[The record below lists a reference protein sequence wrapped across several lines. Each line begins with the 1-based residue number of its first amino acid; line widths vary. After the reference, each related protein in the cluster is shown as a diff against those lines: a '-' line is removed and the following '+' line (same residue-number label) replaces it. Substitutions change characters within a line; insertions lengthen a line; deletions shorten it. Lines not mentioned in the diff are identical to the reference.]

1 MLKTT
6 SILLAFLISTKLFA
20 LPAEYFAIQV
30 VDDQTNRGVPL
41 VQLETT
47 NNRLYF
53 TDSAGM
59 VAFNE
64 PGLMNHKVFF
74 TVTSP
79 GYEYPADAFKYHG
92 IALEVKPGGSAQI
105 KIKRINIA
113 ERLYRVTGQG
123 IYRDTVLLGR
133 KPPIEQPVLDSDVLG
148 QDSVQA
154 IIYHN
159 KISWFWGDTN
169 RAEYPLGNFSTTG
182 ATSPLPAQGG
192 LAPSVGINLHY
203 IADANFVKKMVE
215 IPGPYPIWIGALMS
229 VKDDAGKEHLIA
241 YYTQV
246 KGLEARISRG
256 VIEFNDAKQ
265 QFEII
270 KKIDLDAVPDVYD
283 HPFPVTVDG
292 TPNFYFVAP
301 YPTVRVKATYNDAID
316 LSNYES
322 FTPLVAGSRYSK
334 GSAQLD
340 RQGGKLSWAWKKNT
354 PPLNS
359 MQMKELIDS
368 GAMKLEECPFRM
380 QNADDGKP
388 ILVHGGSVFWN
399 DYRKKYIM
407 IFGQAMG
414 AESMLGE
421 IWYSEA
427 KSPEGPWVNAKKIA
441 THPKMDLYNPTQ
453 HAFFDEPGGKVIY
466 FEGTLANTFSGNA
479 FQTPGY
485 DYNQLMYR
493 LDLSDPR
500 LKMPE

>member
-1 MLKTT
+1 MLKFT
-6 SILLAFLISTKLFA
+6 SILLLLLTATKVFA
-20 LPAEYFAIQV
+20 LPGEYFAIQV

-41 VQLETT
+41 VELETT

-92 IALEVKPGGSAQI
+92 IALDVKPGGTAQI

-113 ERLYRVTGQG
+113 ERLYRTTGQG
-123 IYRDTVLLGR
+123 IYRDSFLLGR
-133 KPPIEQPVLDSDVLG
+133 KAPIEQPLLDSDVLG

-182 ATSPLPAQGG
+182 ATSLLPSQGG
-192 LAPSVGINLHY
+192 LSPSVGVNLHY
-203 IADANFVKKMVE
+203 IADANFVKKMVD
-215 IPGPYPIWIGALMS
+215 IPGPYPIWIGALLS

-265 QFEII
+265 QFDII

-292 TPNFYFVAP
+292 TAYFYFVGP
-301 YPTVRVKATYNDAID
+301 YPSVRVKATYNDVID
-316 LSNYES
+316 LANYEC
-322 FTPLVAGSRYSK
+322 FTPLVAGSRYAK

-340 RQGGKLSWAWKKNT
+340 RQGGKLNWAWKKNMQ
-354 PPLNS
+354 PLNS
-359 MQMKELIDS
+359 LQMKELPDRRA
-368 GAMKLEECPFRM
+368 GR
-380 QNADDGKP
+380 
-388 ILVHGGSVFWN
+388 
-399 DYRKKYIM
+399 
-407 IFGQAMG
+407 
-414 AESMLGE
+414 
-421 IWYSEA
+421 
-427 KSPEGPWVNAKKIA
+427 
-441 THPKMDLYNPTQ
+441 
-453 HAFFDEPGGKVIY
+453 
-466 FEGTLANTFSGNA
+466 
-479 FQTPGY
+479 
-485 DYNQLMYR
+485 
-493 LDLSDPR
+493 
-500 LKMPE
+500 